1 MLQAD
6 ENHEIVF
13 DTNNR
18 LLRISQAAPLGSN
31 SLNNKS
37 TTTHTIVISQL
48 YLQNYVS
55 TLKSTLN

>member
-1 MLQAD
+1 MLQTD
-6 ENHEIVF
+6 GNHEIVF
-13 DTNNR
+13 DTNIR
-18 LLRISQAAPLGSN
+18 LLRIIQAAPLESN